1 LCRYTRRLSLTSQE
15 VGMIRK
21 YINYFIPSSIRED
34 VDEYR
39 RTFQITVFSQLSP
52 LFFLPNVIKWY
63 KMGFTWLSV
72 SIFCV
77 MICVAVI
84 GPFVLKISRSLNVMG
99 NFVIASLV
107 WHFSVL
113 PAVTGG
119 IQSSSLAWSIV
130 IPVFAATFLG
140 FGSFIFWSLF
150 MFLEILI
157 FMGIQLTGVALPSVS
172 LTPEQLVQTQIAN
185 ILGPFLT
192 MVISLFFGNRGLK
205 QALAAQKAAADENR
219 EAHLRQAELAEKSE
233 NLARKLASIFD
244 EVSRHTQHLTENVM
258 GKMTELT
265 GNSARN
271 AVTANELIGTSGAVV
286 DQTNQSIHALTLQMA
301 DVTRTSEETFKV
313 IKTIDEIAFQTNL
326 LALNA
331 AVEAARAGEAG
342 AGFAVVADEVRN
354 LAMRSAE
361 AAKNTSGMI
370 EDAINR
376 IRAGEMLAKQTNN
389 NFTRLA
395 ESVNSVLEL
404 VDGIARSTAEQNQ
417 GIAEI
422 KSIAT
427 QIHELVAREAL
438 G

>member
-1 LCRYTRRLSLTSQE
+1 
-15 VGMIRK
+15 MIRK

>member
-1 LCRYTRRLSLTSQE
+1 MVQNGVYLAVDKHFLRHDLCRGDRS
-15 VGMIRK
+15 VC
-21 YINYFIPSSIRED
+21 FED
-34 VDEYR
+34 QQIVQCHGKLRYCLIGLALFRASGGYR
-39 RTFQITVFSQLSP
+39 GYPVLVAGLEHRDP
-52 LFFLPNVIKWY
+52 
-63 KMGFTWLSV
+63 GFR
-72 SIFCV
+72 
-77 MICVAVI
+77 
-84 GPFVLKISRSLNVMG
+84 G
-99 NFVIASLV
+99 
-107 WHFSVL
+107 H
-113 PAVTGG
+113 
-119 IQSSSLAWSIV
+119 
-130 IPVFAATFLG
+130 FLG

-157 FMGIQLTGVALPSVS
+157 FMGIQLAGVELPLVS
-172 LTPEQLVQTQIAN
+172 LAPEQLLQTQIAN

>member
-1 LCRYTRRLSLTSQE
+1 
-15 VGMIRK
+15 MIRK

-130 IPVFAATFLG
+130 IPVCAATFFG

>member
-1 LCRYTRRLSLTSQE
+1 
-15 VGMIRK
+15 MIRK

-172 LTPEQLVQTQIAN
+172 ITPEQLVQTQIAN

>member
-1 LCRYTRRLSLTSQE
+1 
-15 VGMIRK
+15 MIRK

-157 FMGIQLTGVALPSVS
+157 FMGIQLAGVELPLVS
-172 LTPEQLVQTQIAN
+172 LAPEQLLQTQIAN

-244 EVSRHTQHLTENVM
+244 EVSRHTQHLTEKVM

>member
-1 LCRYTRRLSLTSQE
+1 
-15 VGMIRK
+15 
-21 YINYFIPSSIRED
+21 
-34 VDEYR
+34 
-39 RTFQITVFSQLSP
+39 

-63 KMGFTWLSV
+63 KMGFAGLAV

-77 MICVAVI
+77 MVCVAVI
-84 GPFVLKISRSLNVMG
+84 GPFVLKISRSLTIMG
-99 NFVIASLV
+99 NFVIAAMV

-119 IQSSSLAWSIV
+119 ILSSSLAWNIV

-140 FGSFIFWSLF
+140 FGSFIFWSSF
-150 MFLEILI
+150 IFLEFIVFLVI
-157 FMGIQLTGVALPSVS
+157 HIGGIPLPSVS
-172 LTPEQLVQTQIAN
+172 LTPKQLLQTQIAN

-192 MVISLFFGNRGLK
+192 MAISLFFGNHGLK
-205 QALAAQKAAADENR
+205 QALVAQKTAADESR
-219 EAHLRQAELAEKSE
+219 AAHLRQAQLAEKSDS
-233 NLARKLASIFD
+233 LAQKLASIF
-244 EVSRHTQHLTENVM
+244 EQVSRYTEHLTENVM
-258 GKMTELT
+258 IKMTELI

-271 AVTANELIGTSGAVV
+271 AAAANELIGTSGAVV
-286 DQTNQSIHALTLQMA
+286 EQTSQSMQALTLQMT
-301 DVTRTSEETFKV
+301 DVTRTSEETFKI

-370 EDAINR
+370 EETINR
-376 IRAGEMLAKQTNN
+376 IRTGEMLVKQTGD

-395 ESVNSVLEL
+395 ESVTRVFEL
-404 VDGIARSTAEQNQ
+404 VDGIAKSTAAQNQ
-417 GIAEI
+417 GIEETKA
-422 KSIAT
+422 IAT
-427 QIHELVAREAL
+427 QIHKLVGRE
-438 G
+438 GHG

>member
-1 LCRYTRRLSLTSQE
+1 
-15 VGMIRK
+15 MIRK

-244 EVSRHTQHLTENVM
+244 EVSRHTEHLTENVM

>member
-1 LCRYTRRLSLTSQE
+1 
-15 VGMIRK
+15 MIRK

-119 IQSSSLAWSIV
+119 IQSSSLAWNIV
-130 IPVFAATFLG
+130 IPVFVATFLG

-244 EVSRHTQHLTENVM
+244 EVSRHTEHLTENVM

-427 QIHELVAREAL
+427 QIHELVSREAL

>member
-1 LCRYTRRLSLTSQE
+1 
-15 VGMIRK
+15 MIRD
-21 YINYFIPSSIRED
+21 YINYFIPLHIRTD
-34 VDEYR
+34 ADEYR
-39 RTFQITVFSQLSP
+39 RAFQFTVFTQLSP

-63 KMGFTWLSV
+63 KMGFAGLAV

-77 MICVAVI
+77 MVCVAVI
-84 GPFVLKISRSLNVMG
+84 GPFVLKISRSLTIMG
-99 NFVIASLV
+99 NFVIAAMV

-119 IQSSSLAWSIV
+119 ILSSSLAWNIV

-140 FGSFIFWSLF
+140 FGSFIFWSSF
-150 MFLEILI
+150 IFLEFIVFLVI
-157 FMGIQLTGVALPSVS
+157 HIGGIPLPSVS
-172 LTPEQLVQTQIAN
+172 LTPKQLLQTQIAN

-192 MVISLFFGNRGLK
+192 MAISLFFGNHGLK
-205 QALAAQKAAADENR
+205 QALVAQKTAADESR
-219 EAHLRQAELAEKSE
+219 KAHLRQAQLAEKSDS
-233 NLARKLASIFD
+233 LAQKLASIF
-244 EVSRHTQHLTENVM
+244 EQVSRYTEHLTENVM
-258 GKMTELT
+258 IKMTELI

-271 AVTANELIGTSGAVV
+271 AAAANELIGTSGAVV
-286 DQTNQSIHALTLQMA
+286 EQTSQSMQALTLQMT
-301 DVTRTSEETFKV
+301 DVTRTSEETFKI

-370 EDAINR
+370 EETINR
-376 IRAGEMLAKQTNN
+376 IRTGEMLVKQTGD

-395 ESVNSVLEL
+395 ESVTRVFEL
-404 VDGIARSTAEQNQ
+404 VDGIAKSTAAQNQ
-417 GIAEI
+417 GIEETKA
-422 KSIAT
+422 IAT
-427 QIHELVAREAL
+427 QIHKLVGRE
-438 G
+438 GHG

>member
-1 LCRYTRRLSLTSQE
+1 
-15 VGMIRK
+15 MIRK

-233 NLARKLASIFD
+233 NLARKSASIFD